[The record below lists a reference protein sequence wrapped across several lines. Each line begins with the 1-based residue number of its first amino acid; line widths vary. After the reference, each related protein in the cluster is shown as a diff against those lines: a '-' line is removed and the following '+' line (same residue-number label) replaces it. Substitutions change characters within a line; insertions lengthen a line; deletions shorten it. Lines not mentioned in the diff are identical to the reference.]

1 MNNQPAVAGLCS
13 WPRSLSEDSDYLL
26 RVSWFNDF
34 INSFTQDN
42 YSFGTWICHLAITRR
57 LAVRIALFVWRGAL
71 PVVQI
76 NLLPNN
82 RWETRY
88 SAYRVFPYLS
98 YWPSEYFIFAR
109 NIFILPPSTVVL
121 ECNLWRESSFCSC
134 RRDSK
139 NDPDNM
145 ERAISKTTSLA
156 SLNKFEQF
164 EGWLIKHGARLDSVR
179 AGVRSDDV
187 QFMQQVP

>member
-1 MNNQPAVAGLCS
+1 MQTFDGHRRFALA
-13 WPRSLSEDSDYLL
+13 EESD
-26 RVSWFNDF
+26 
-34 INSFTQDN
+34 
-42 YSFGTWICHLAITRR
+42 HLAK
-57 LAVRIALFVWRGAL
+57 L
-71 PVVQI
+71 
-76 NLLPNN
+76 
-82 RWETRY
+82 
-88 SAYRVFPYLS
+88 
-98 YWPSEYFIFAR
+98 
-109 NIFILPPSTVVL
+109 
-121 ECNLWRESSFCSC
+121 
-134 RRDSK
+134 RDSK